1 MNTRKKEKIKGKHGV
16 GFVLWIVFF
25 LFSLLVILVCEFS
38 QFAILRQMQREEA
51 VRSLRSVAAELKD
64 DSAVQS
70 KDINLY
76 ITSLSDRYNVKAE
89 IVSGEGYVLYPYE
102 SEEAIYA
109 DEMETIK
116 LNADQ
121 DIYGKED
128 GSVFVYVR
136 TIFIFADKQ
145 PTTAYLYTYA
155 SAEISSSLLGG
166 IVFQSVYVM
175 IIMLTVI
182 TVLAGVI
189 SSYVSKPITD
199 LNEKAKKM
207 SYGNL
212 SVDFHSKSGAVYREV
227 YELSDTLNYAE
238 SELSKADQ
246 MQKELIA
253 NVSHDF
259 KTPLTMI
266 KAYAAMIQDI
276 SGNVPEK
283 RNKHAQ
289 IIIDE
294 SDRLA
299 SLVNDMLDLSKLRAG
314 IDYLKPTLFNLSD
327 CLQTVA
333 GRFGYLTE
341 TEGYTFALDITEDL
355 FVEADKAKIAQVLYN
370 LIGNAVNYTG
380 EDKRV
385 AIRLFAEN
393 GVVHFTVSDTGKGIA
408 PEEIDEIWERYY
420 RSGEAHKRPVKG
432 TGLGLSIVKT
442 ILTKHNFNFGV
453 RSEVGKGSTFFVDF
467 PAKNVAE
474 LE

>member
-1 MNTRKKEKIKGKHGV
+1 MLI
-16 GFVLWIVFF
+16 I
-25 LFSLLVILVCEFS
+25 
-38 QFAILRQMQREEA
+38 
-51 VRSLRSVAAELKD
+51 
-64 DSAVQS
+64 
-70 KDINLY
+70 
-76 ITSLSDRYNVKAE
+76 IT
-89 IVSGEGYVLYPYE
+89 I
-102 SEEAIYA
+102 
-109 DEMETIK
+109 
-116 LNADQ
+116 
-121 DIYGKED
+121 
-128 GSVFVYVR
+128 
-136 TIFIFADKQ
+136 
-145 PTTAYLYTYA
+145 
-155 SAEISSSLLGG
+155 
-166 IVFQSVYVM
+166 
-175 IIMLTVI
+175 
-182 TVLAGVI
+182 LAGLI

-199 LNEKAKKM
+199 LTEKAKQM

-212 SVDFHSKSGAVYREV
+212 SVDFHPTNGAVYREI

-276 SGNVPEK
+276 SGDNPEK

-314 IDYLKPTLFNLSD
+314 IDSLKLSLFNLSD

-333 GRFGYLTE
+333 GRFGYLIE
-341 TEGYTFALDITEDL
+341 TEGYTFTLDITEDL
-355 FVEADKAKIAQVLYN
+355 FVEADKDKIAQVLYN

-393 GVVHFTVSDTGKGIA
+393 GVVHFTVKDTGKGIS

-420 RSGEAHKRPVKG
+420 RSGETHKRPVKG

-442 ILTKHNFNFGV
+442 ILTKHNFKFGV
-453 RSEVGKGSTFFVDF
+453 RSEVGKGSTFYVDF

-474 LE
+474 IE